1 MCERKNKLKQKQN
14 KTEILGFIGKICSPP
29 SVFIVIDVSGIDCS
43 LLAALS
49 GRAQLSEMFQC

>member
-1 MCERKNKLKQKQN
+1 MYERKNKLKKNKN

-29 SVFIVIDVSGIDCS
+29 SVFIMIDVSGIYCS
-43 LLAALS
+43 LLAARS